1 MLLCLQGIDDL
12 ECSSGEAR
20 QFARVDLI
28 WGGIVHILPVMI
40 LARKRQ
46 GDPVAYRG
54 RHCGLGVQR
63 WSDAE
68 VPCLRLVLRLCL
80 RLVAY
85 SWLRR

>member
-1 MLLCLQGIDDL
+1 M
-12 ECSSGEAR
+12 ENY
-20 QFARVDLI
+20 RVV
-28 WGGIVHILPVMI
+28 WRHFGC
-40 LARKRQ
+40 KRQ

-85 SWLRR
+85 VSANFSALFMRWEPRREVAAD